1 MLVLTRK
8 QNEKIKIGDDIV
20 VSVLKIKG
28 NTVRLGIEAPKNIR
42 VVRGELPSSS
52 EPQLKSMTVFMTDPS
67 TGSIQE
73 HDAEPSRTSAI
84 EPSIRGQKIDPLD
97 DEVNLLKQIVSQ
109 VGRPSW
115 TLSDMHQDRS
125 VKTT

>member
-8 QNEKIKIGDDIV
+8 QNEEIKIGDDIV

-28 NTVRLGIEAPKNIR
+28 NTVRLGIEAPKHIR

-52 EPQLKSMTVFMTDPS
+52 EPQVKSMTVFMTDPS

-73 HDAEPSRTSAI
+73 HDAEPAPTSAI

-97 DEVNLLKQIVSQ
+97 EEVNRLKQIVSQ
-109 VGRPSW
+109 VGRSSW
-115 TLSDMHQDRS
+115 TLSEIRQGRS
-125 VKTT
+125 VETS